1 MSVTPEYIDSV
12 ITGLSE
18 KFAPA
23 EMTVIRNE
31 LVRTAIQSL
40 KTENDKKE
48 MGIHVNDV
56 YFSPNLS
63 FNFVYDPERV
73 FVETNSETVNILE
86 YEKIRM
92 WY

>member
-1 MSVTPEYIDSV
+1 
-12 ITGLSE
+12 
-18 KFAPA
+18 
-23 EMTVIRNE
+23 
-31 LVRTAIQSL
+31 
-40 KTENDKKE
+40 

-63 FNFVYDPERV
+63 FNFDYDPERV
-73 FVETNSETVNILE
+73 FVETNGETVNILE